1 MIDDLCIDI
10 DECKTAEIC
19 EENEQCENLFGSFM
33 CVCAAGFVR
42 NNQSEICDDIDE
54 CEEGTAECGANSSC
68 ENTIGAY
75 DCPCNSG
82 FEDVDGSCQG
92 KILFPPT

>member
-1 MIDDLCIDI
+1 MMIDDLCIDI

-54 CEEGTAECGANSSC
+54 CSIDNLCTDLEDCQNSVGSYECLCSLVG
-68 ENTIGAY
+68 
-75 DCPCNSG
+75 
-82 FEDVDGSCQG
+82 
-92 KILFPPT
+92 